1 MKYNDHDHIKIFK
14 ISMLVSIDTK
24 TLGPNCSP
32 ADFIRTVDWF
42 QEQPATILS
51 MGWEET

>member
-1 MKYNDHDHIKIFK
+1 MKYNDHDHIKIFR

-32 ADFIRTVDWF
+32 ADFVGVNGDVDH
-42 QEQPATILS
+42 AKILS
-51 MGWEET
+51 MGWDEA